1 MTALPACFLTRPIAH
16 RGLHDA
22 SCGRPENSLAAFR
35 AAIAAGYGIELDV
48 QMSLD
53 GAAMVFHDYHLGR
66 LTDQT
71 GPIAQRRAADLAG
84 ITLSGGQDSIADLKQ
99 VLDLI
104 AGQVPLLIEIKDQ
117 DGNMGPAVGPLEAAV
132 AEALSPYRGEV
143 AVMSFNPHSV
153 VAFGNIRADIPLGLV
168 TDRFEPDDWPSLS
181 AERRGYLAQISD
193 FGTSGVGFISHNQT
207 QLTDPPVS
215 ALKAQ
220 GVPVLCWT
228 IRSPDEE
235 RRARRIADN
244 ITFEGYLP

>member
-84 ITLSGGQDSIADLKQ
+84 ITLSGGQDSIADLK
-99 VLDLI
+99 
-104 AGQVPLLIEIKDQ
+104 
-117 DGNMGPAVGPLEAAV
+117 
-132 AEALSPYRGEV
+132 
-143 AVMSFNPHSV
+143 H
-153 VAFGNIRADIPLGLV
+153 
-168 TDRFEPDDWPSLS
+168 
-181 AERRGYLAQISD
+181 
-193 FGTSGVGFISHNQT
+193 
-207 QLTDPPVS
+207 
-215 ALKAQ
+215 
-220 GVPVLCWT
+220 
-228 IRSPDEE
+228 RSW
-235 RRARRIADN
+235 I
-244 ITFEGYLP
+244 

>member
-84 ITLSGGQDSIADLKQ
+84 ITLSGGQDSIADLTQ

-143 AVMSFNPHSV
+143 AVMSFNPNSV

-181 AERRGYLAQISD
+181 AERRKYLAQILD
-193 FGTSGVGFISHNQT
+193 FGTSGVGFISHNHT

-228 IRSPDEE
+228 VRSPDEE